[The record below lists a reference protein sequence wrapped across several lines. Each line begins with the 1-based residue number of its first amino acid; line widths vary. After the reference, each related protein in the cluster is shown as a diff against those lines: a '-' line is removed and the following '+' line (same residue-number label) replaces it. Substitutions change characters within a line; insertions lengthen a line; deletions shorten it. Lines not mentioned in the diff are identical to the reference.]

1 MTHPDTDVL
10 AEFCAGL
17 VTGRRSARLSAHLAA
32 CDRCTGVCDQLTEV
46 SALLAA
52 VPGPAMPEAVTARLE
67 GVLAAEA
74 AQRHDSERAVDP
86 RFPDR
91 AASRPPR
98 RHRDFRLVGL
108 RVLAPA
114 AAVAVLAA
122 GVYGLSR
129 VSGSSS
135 SSSAA
140 SGTLATPAASA
151 HAASA
156 QAGSAAVPSDAGI
169 GRPGMTPQIEAPI
182 AYGVVTSQNNYQRAS
197 LAQQLNT
204 ELQRHVQATGTAQ
217 ELAPGPLRACVVRV
231 TKGTKPGTLVLLEKA
246 RFQNRPAIVI
256 VAVSDHHYAA
266 WVTTADCSGTSG
278 NVLATTTFAGT
289 SAP

>member
-17 VTGRRSARLSAHLAA
+17 VTGRRGARISAHLAA
-32 CDRCTGVCDQLTEV
+32 CERCADVCDQLAEV
-46 SALLAA
+46 SAVFAA
-52 VPGPAMPEAVTARLE
+52 VPVPAMPDAVTARLE

-140 SGTLATPAASA
+140 SGTLATPAAS
-151 HAASA
+151 HAASM

-182 AYGVVTSQNNYQRAS
+182 AYGVVTSHNNYQRAS

-231 TKGTKPGTLVLLEKA
+231 IKGTKPGTLVLLEEA
-246 RFQNRPAIVI
+246 RFQSRPAIVI

-278 NVLATTTFAGT
+278 NVLATTTFSGT